1 MLIYNII
8 NKLTICL
15 LLKIP
20 EKGIYYTVD
29 NRDMVLQTRG
39 GQLEQINQNSSL
51 YVVLYYVLLF
61 YKNENGWHP
70 IIPIYGTQLGKQ
82 EKNKR

>member
-1 MLIYNII
+1 MYISLLETDQQINNRRSKLDCMLIYNII

-29 NRDMVLQTRG
+29 NRDMVL
-39 GQLEQINQNSSL
+39 
-51 YVVLYYVLLF
+51 
-61 YKNENGWHP
+61 
-70 IIPIYGTQLGKQ
+70 
-82 EKNKR
+82 